1 MARYSG
7 RGLWHFLD
15 SPAILA
21 TTSKMGFGWH
31 GLDMQHGLW
40 SEPQIISALAAA
52 PSGNIAVRL
61 RSGSYA
67 DIGFALDA
75 GATHIMVPMINTAE
89 EAQEVAHAARYAPQ
103 GGRSW
108 GPMSALFGAP
118 VINPQEANSRIHLS
132 AMIESAEGLENLDA
146 IVGTSGIDS
155 IFVGPVDLAMS
166 LGTDVDSL
174 LAAKDSLLGYIA
186 KACHDHHIEVG
197 AFAGSSV
204 RASAFEALGYDWVA
218 TDTDMGLLKAGA
230 AQALDG

>member
-1 MARYSG
+1 MARYAG

-40 SEPQIISALAAA
+40 SEPQIVSALAAA
-52 PSGNIAVRL
+52 PRGNIAVRL

-75 GATHIMVPMINTAE
+75 GTTHIMVPMVNTAE
-89 EAQEVAHAARYAPQ
+89 EAQGVAHAARYAPQ

-118 VINPQEANSRIHLS
+118 VLNPQEANSRIHLS

-146 IVGTSGIDS
+146 ILGTPGINS

-166 LGTDVDSL
+166 LETDVDSL
-174 LAAKDSLLGYIA
+174 LAAKESPLDTSQKRAMTAILKLGLSPARQSGPAPSKHSATTGWPPIRTWDS
-186 KACHDHHIEVG
+186 
-197 AFAGSSV
+197 
-204 RASAFEALGYDWVA
+204 
-218 TDTDMGLLKAGA
+218 
-230 AQALDG
+230 